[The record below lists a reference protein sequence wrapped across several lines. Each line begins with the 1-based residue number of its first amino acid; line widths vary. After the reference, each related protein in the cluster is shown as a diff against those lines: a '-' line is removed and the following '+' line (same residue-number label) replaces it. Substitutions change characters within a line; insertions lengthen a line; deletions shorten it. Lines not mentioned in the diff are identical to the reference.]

1 MNPKTEASF
10 AGVQFA
16 GVGLFSARPVRVAIA
31 IGESGGIR
39 FLRAGGQAPVHAM
52 IGSVIGA
59 HGPLGGRNTVLKGG
73 RASIAT
79 VEHLL
84 SALAGLGIW
93 NADVHIDADELP
105 ILDGSAAGFVE
116 ELSRLPHA
124 REKGK
129 TISLE
134 NVVRAEDARTGA
146 WIEARPSSGI
156 HYRYELSYPPG
167 DGIGNQS
174 FEWNG
179 SAGTYAKEIAPAR
192 TYSLEREALAM
203 KAAGLFPHLTA
214 RDMLVI
220 APSGEAIE
228 NTLRFPDEPARHKL
242 LDLIGDLALLGGPL
256 RAEVVAHKSSHA
268 LTHELCRRI
277 VAATA

>member
-1 MNPKTEASF
+1 MNSKAEATL
-10 AGVQFA
+10 A
-16 GVGLFSARPVRVAIA
+16 GVGLFSARPVRVVIA
-31 IGESGGIR
+31 LGESGGIR
-39 FLRAGGQAPVHAM
+39 FFRAGGQATVHAA
-52 IGSVIGA
+52 IASVVGA

-73 RASIAT
+73 DTSIAT

-93 NADVHIDADELP
+93 NADVRVDADELP
-105 ILDGSAAGFVE
+105 ILDGSAAAFVE
-116 ELSRLPHA
+116 ALSRLPRA
-124 REKGK
+124 RGNGK
-129 TISLE
+129 TIPLE
-134 NVVRAEDARTGA
+134 NVVRVEDARTGA

-156 HYRYELSYPPG
+156 RYRYELSYPLG
-167 DGIGNQS
+167 DGIGDQAV
-174 FEWNG
+174 EWNG
-179 SAGTYAKEIAPAR
+179 NAETYAKEIAPAR

-228 NTLRFPDEPARHKL
+228 NALRFPDEPARHKL

-256 RAEVVAHKSSHA
+256 QAEVVAHKSSHA

-277 VAATA
+277 VAATI